1 MISIVL
7 KLLSKFRCRDYK
19 SSCCSDDNRTII
31 VHCPHCESKLKL
43 TSLSF
48 TKDSKEY
55 ALHYQSDSRQKR
67 EAEVLS
73 SPK

>member
-1 MISIVL
+1 MISILL

-19 SSCCSDDNRTII
+19 SSCCSDDNRVIV

-48 TKDSKEY
+48 TKETKY
-55 ALHYQSDSRQKR
+55 AVHDYSDSRQKR
-67 EAEVLS
+67 ESEVLS
-73 SPK
+73 S